1 MKRTMP
7 FHAILFFTGLCFAF
21 IGCNRS
27 EPPSPPSPA
36 AQPEAPAEQQA
47 TPSERKEAVAAP
59 HDLQESVDA
68 LIHAVETLDIAKVLE
83 GYADDFTSGTGRSKD
98 GVREVFTNLQK
109 SHVSI
114 KVESAEIEETDAD
127 KAKLKTRVRLRY
139 MDTFR
144 DLGEG
149 EVLVT
154 DTLRHSLRKE
164 GNQWKIYADERIA
177 TYREGRFGEQSPNA
191 QLEVPEKLPTEANY
205 TVTVAVQRE
214 EGKNYQVLVG
224 NYPEDPAFLPPPDI
238 VTMLPENGI
247 LTANLLRNPPGHNE
261 MVRIT
266 VITEDPEGKWLGA
279 TTISKFISGVGKGS
293 TEEQEVI

>member
-1 MKRTMP
+1 MQP
-7 FHAILFFTGLCFAF
+7 
-21 IGCNRS
+21 
-27 EPPSPPSPA
+27 EPPP
-36 AQPEAPAEQQA
+36 
-47 TPSERKEAVAAP
+47 ERKEAVTAP

-98 GVREVFTNLQK
+98 GVRDVFTNLQK

-114 KVESAEIEETDAD
+114 KVESADIEEADAD

-154 DTLRHSLRKE
+154 DTLRQLFRKE
-164 GNQWKIYADERIA
+164 ESQWKIYADERIS
-177 TYREGRFGEQSPNA
+177 TYREGRFGSQSPNA
-191 QLEVPEKLPTEANY
+191 QLEVPEKLPATADY
-205 TVTVAVQRE
+205 TIKVSVQRE
-214 EGKNYQVLVG
+214 EGKSYQVMVG

-238 VTMLPENGI
+238 VTMLPENGM

-279 TTISKFISGVGKGS
+279 TTISKFIPGVGKGS
-293 TEEQEVI
+293 DEEQEVI